1 MAKVKSLKI
10 FIIIMGLLRKV
21 GALVF
26 QHSKSFLSSNLSP
39 FHVGSPLQRGISST
53 FGMLKIP
60 VTGILLMVLA
70 QPLFAQE
77 SIFKDY
83 AEEHNK
89 RSYCLYPSTLRM
101 INLQENEAF
110 DDMASSFEKFL
121 IYELDSISASNRSFN
136 SMLSS
141 FKEEGFEEYLTIIG
155 AGNYTTVL
163 GEEKRVNEMV
173 GVFGIENQMFAFFLR
188 GNIAWQKIP
197 TLVNTLSE
205 NDLFN
210 VLDMRQWE

>member
-10 FIIIMGLLRKV
+10 VIIIMGLV
-21 GALVF
+21 
-26 QHSKSFLSSNLSP
+26 
-39 FHVGSPLQRGISST
+39 
-53 FGMLKIP
+53 
-60 VTGILLMVLA
+60 

-101 INLQENEAF
+101 INLQKNEAF

-121 IYELDSISASNRSFN
+121 IYELDSISASNRSF
-136 SMLSS
+136 SGMLNS

-173 GVFGIENQMFAFFLR
+173 GVFGIENQMYAFFLR

>member
-10 FIIIMGLLRKV
+10 FIIILGL
-21 GALVF
+21 
-26 QHSKSFLSSNLSP
+26 
-39 FHVGSPLQRGISST
+39 I
-53 FGMLKIP
+53 
-60 VTGILLMVLA
+60 
-70 QPLFAQE
+70 QPLLAQE

-83 AEEHNK
+83 VEEHNT

-110 DDMASSFEKFL
+110 DQMASSFEKFL
-121 IYELDSISASNRSFN
+121 IYELDSISVSNRSFN
-136 SMLSS
+136 SMLTS
-141 FKEEGFEEYLTIIG
+141 FKAEGFEEYLTIIG

-163 GEEKRVNEMV
+163 GQEKRVNEMV

-197 TLVNTLSE
+197 GLVNTLSK

-210 VLDMRQWE
+210 VFDMDKWE